1 MSDDGSTGP
10 LGEPKAVNWPADLL
24 AEPDYPRLEEK
35 TIDLACDAIVFRA
48 PFDPEKF

>member
-1 MSDDGSTGP
+1 MSDENDTGDA
-10 LGEPKAVNWPADLL
+10 GKQRSIAWPAELL

-35 TIDLACDAIVFRA
+35 VIDLACDAIVFRA